1 MICRHLMPAR
11 ATQENPSLYFL
22 KITTYLKKTKKTE
35 ISFATVDRCEIY
47 IFHNLVK
54 LFKHAFVC

>member
-1 MICRHLMPAR
+1 MPAR